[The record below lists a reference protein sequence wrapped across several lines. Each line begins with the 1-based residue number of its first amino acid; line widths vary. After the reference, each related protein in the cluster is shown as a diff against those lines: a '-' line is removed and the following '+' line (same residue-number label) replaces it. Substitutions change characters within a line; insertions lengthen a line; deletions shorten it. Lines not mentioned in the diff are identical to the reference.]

1 MPVLTKKDFW
11 YQNTNYL
18 KTDRMQSLVSYN
30 NELYLCI
37 ESHKSSD
44 TFDNTKFTKVYAGN
58 SNTNY
63 NPITYNLDLEANP
76 TYINVQVQ
84 DELLFN
90 SYDDIIININ
100 SSTEINNSITIDFNN
115 IDNTLFS
122 VGKNYYIRINAFID
136 LNEGITLRYNHNND
150 SYYDYIF
157 YLPALSSQNF
167 IELVVTNAGF
177 VDDKPKLKIIN
188 SYINELPS

>member
-1 MPVLTKKDFW
+1 MPLLTKKDFW

-44 TFDNTKFTKVYAGN
+44 TFDNTKFTKLYAGN

-63 NPITYNLDLEANP
+63 NPIIYNLDLEANP

-100 SSTEINNSITIDFNN
+100 SSTEVNNSIIIDFNN
-115 IDNTLFS
+115 IDNTLYS

-136 LNEGITLRYNHNND
+136 LNEGIALRYNHND
-150 SYYDYIF
+150 DEYYDYIF
-157 YLPALSSQNF
+157 YLPALSSQDC

-177 VDDKPKLKIIN
+177 VDDKPNLKIIN
-188 SYINELPS
+188 SYIMN